1 MRKERITNQKP
12 CESCHAV
19 IRATKGNTFCDK
31 CQNLIQQLNQNWK
44 THEQNNLDPN
54 PWFKYF
60 TR

>member
-1 MRKERITNQKP
+1 MKKEKITNQKP

-19 IRATKGNTFCDK
+19 IRATKGNIFCDK
-31 CQNLIQQLNQNWK
+31 CQNLIKQLNQSWK
-44 THEQNNLDPN
+44 THEQNTLDPN